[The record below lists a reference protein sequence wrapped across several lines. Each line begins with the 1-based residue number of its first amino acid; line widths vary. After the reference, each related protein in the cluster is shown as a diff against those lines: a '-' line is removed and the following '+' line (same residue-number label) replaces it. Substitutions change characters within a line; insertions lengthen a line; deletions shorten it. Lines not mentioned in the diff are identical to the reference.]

1 MPSHSFYIFLALI
14 IGACVPTQAGINNQ
28 LRNWLGSPFLAS
40 VVNFCVGAGFLVV
53 YTLVAR
59 IPLPSAGDLKGSPWW
74 IWCGGIL
81 GVFFVSSAIV
91 VAPKLGAASMLS
103 LVVAGQMV
111 ASLILD
117 HFAFLGYP
125 MQPVTLFRIL
135 GVVLVAGG
143 AILIRWT

>member
-1 MPSHSFYIFLALI
+1 MTPDYFYVFLAFI
-14 IGACVPTQAGINNQ
+14 IGTCVPTQAGINNQ

-53 YTLVAR
+53 FTLVTR
-59 IPLPSAGDLKGSPWW
+59 IPMPAMGDLKGCPWW
-74 IWCGGIL
+74 AWCGGIV

-111 ASLILD
+111 ASILLD
-117 HFAFLGYP
+117 HFGSLGYQI
-125 MQPVTLFRIL
+125 QPITPLRIL
-135 GVVLVAGG
+135 GVTMVIGGVL
-143 AILIRWT
+143 LIR